1 MQAPDR
7 SRRATSRTTG
17 VVAGAAA
24 TVMGWLARTA
34 RRLALGCILAVLV
47 AMTVR
52 LVAEVWP

>member
-24 TVMGWLARTA
+24 MV
-34 RRLALGCILAVLV
+34 ALGCNLAVLV